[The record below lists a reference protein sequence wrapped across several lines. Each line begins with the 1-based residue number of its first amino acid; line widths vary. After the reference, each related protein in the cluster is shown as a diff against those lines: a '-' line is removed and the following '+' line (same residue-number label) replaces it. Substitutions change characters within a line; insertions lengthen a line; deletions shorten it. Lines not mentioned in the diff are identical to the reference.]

1 VSSKNILVTGGAG
14 YIGSHTAKALSSAGY
29 TPVVIDNLSMG
40 HKWAVRW
47 GPLVQGDLADRLA
60 LEQTLR
66 DYRIEGVVHFAASA
80 YVGESMK
87 LPHVYFRNNSIN
99 TLNLLEA
106 MLSVGVKR
114 IVFSST
120 CATYGNPTRIPIPE
134 DHPQIPVNPYGESKL
149 FIEKV
154 LHWYEQ
160 ACGFNWVALRYFN
173 AAGADLQGE
182 IGEDHSPETHLIP
195 LAIEVAMGRRKAFE
209 IFGSDYPTPD
219 GTAVRDYVHVG
230 DLAVAHLLA
239 WQYLMKGGKSRAFN
253 LGTGSGY
260 SVLEVIDAIEERAG
274 GCIPATKSPRRAGDP
289 PQLIADATAATQ
301 LLGWRPAHSSLHC
314 IVATAWNWHSKN
326 LGIEKP

>member
-1 VSSKNILVTGGAG
+1 MSSKNILVTGGAG

-29 TPVVIDNLSMG
+29 TPVVIDNFSMG

-47 GPLVQGDLADRLA
+47 GPLVQADLADRLA

-114 IVFSST
+114 IVLSST

-160 ACGFNWVALRYFN
+160 AFGFKWVALRYFN

-182 IGEDHSPETHLIP
+182 IGEDHTPETHLIP
-195 LAIEVAMGRRKAFE
+195 LAIEVAMGKRKALE
-209 IFGSDYPTPD
+209 IFGTDYPTPD

-239 WQYLMKGGKSRAFN
+239 WQYLMKGSESRAFN
-253 LGTGSGY
+253 IGTGSGY

-274 GCIPATKSPRRAGDP
+274 GCIAVSRSPRRAGDP
-289 PQLIADATAATQ
+289 PQLIADAAAATQ
-301 LLGWRPAHSSLHC
+301 LLGWRPAHSSLRC

-326 LGIEKP
+326 LEIEKP